1 MELLQKQSLLKF
13 LRRVLRL
20 ISAVISTQNCLRAFS
35 GSERP
40 ERRVE
45 FSHGRGGFLGHYLR
59 AVIIESYL
67 RHMFSFRNFLP
78 DVDEIASVA
87 EVAITERT
95 RRPEILEKQAN
106 NVLRKVYE
114 WMSENQVNPSP
125 S

>member
-1 MELLQKQSLLKF
+1 
-13 LRRVLRL
+13 
-20 ISAVISTQNCLRAFS
+20 
-35 GSERP
+35 
-40 ERRVE
+40 
-45 FSHGRGGFLGHYLR
+45 
-59 AVIIESYL
+59 
-67 RHMFSFRNFLP
+67 MFSFRNFLP

-125 S
+125 SWKRTGGKEELPVD